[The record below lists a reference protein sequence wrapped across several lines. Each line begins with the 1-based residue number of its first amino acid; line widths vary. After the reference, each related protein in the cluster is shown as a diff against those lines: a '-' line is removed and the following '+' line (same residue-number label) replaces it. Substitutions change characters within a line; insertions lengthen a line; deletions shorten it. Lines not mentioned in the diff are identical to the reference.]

1 MEKKNPRT
9 KGQKG
14 REGRSEFKVIDLC
27 VKVFG
32 EFELPEL
39 NSRKNTFYGLSWYE
53 LDKWLAC
60 LKKKKTKIDTITEA
74 QRKSGDRNWNT
85 QSISSGRFGKTVKKV
100 DCILG
105 SKAW

>member
-53 LDKWLAC
+53 LDK
-60 LKKKKTKIDTITEA
+60 
-74 QRKSGDRNWNT
+74 
-85 QSISSGRFGKTVKKV
+85 
-100 DCILG
+100 
-105 SKAW
+105 